1 MKDFSEL
8 ELDSEL
14 LQAIEEI
21 GYSRPTVVQ
30 AQAIP
35 HALDG
40 KDVMASAPTGT
51 GKTAAFLL
59 PMIQHL
65 LDFPRK
71 KPGPARVLVLTPT
84 RELAIQVADQARALA
99 KHTML
104 KVFTITGGISYDEH
118 AELLGKTQDIVVA
131 TPGRLME
138 YIEAEKFDCRA
149 IECLILDEADRML
162 DMGFG
167 KVVERLNHECRWRSQ
182 SLLFS
187 ATLEGKGVREF
198 SEKILNEPV
207 EVEAEP
213 SRRER
218 KKIHQLY
225 HRCDNMEHKLA
236 LLENILKEQA
246 ERTIIFVKT
255 RERLAVLRGQLETM
269 GIPCNWIQGEMAQ
282 SARNNMIT
290 RFRDGVIN
298 VLIATDVAARG
309 IDLPDVSHV
318 VNFDMPRTADVYL
331 HRIGRTA
338 RAGKKG
344 TAISLIEAHDQAMIE
359 RVSRYMKEE
368 VPERFIDGL
377 RPTTK
382 KPSTVKKKKKSIK
395 RRKLRSRRKSLRKRK
410 KHNRNNALKISQKRA
425 DDSALFFYLFSCW
438 QCVLIAL
445 HA

>member
-14 LQAIEEI
+14 LRAIEEI

-65 LDFPRK
+65 QDFPRK
-71 KPGPARVLVLTPT
+71 RPGPARILILTPT

-99 KHTML
+99 KYTTL

-118 AELLGKTQDIVVA
+118 AEMLGKTQDIVVA

-167 KVVERLNHECRWRSQ
+167 KIVERLNHECRWRRQ

-198 SEKILNEPV
+198 SETILNEPV
-207 EVEAEP
+207 EVNADP

-218 KKIHQLY
+218 KKIHQMYL
-225 HRCDNMEHKLA
+225 RCDNMDHKLA
-236 LLENILKEQA
+236 LLENIIKEQA

-255 RERLAVLRGQLETM
+255 RERLGILRGQLEAM

-282 SARNNMIT
+282 AARTNMIT
-290 RFRDGVIN
+290 RFRDGVVN

-318 VNFDMPRTADVYL
+318 INFDLPRTAEVYV

-344 TAISLIEAHDQAMIE
+344 TAISLVEAHDQSMIE
-359 RVSRYMKEE
+359 RISRYMKEE
-368 VPERFIDGL
+368 VQERFIPGL
-377 RPTTK
+377 RPQTK
-382 KPSTVKKKKKSIK
+382 KASTVKKKKKVNKKLKEAKAKKKIK
-395 RRKLRSRRKSLRKRK
+395 QAAKKSQAK
-410 KHNRNNALKISQKRA
+410 S
-425 DDSALFFYLFSCW
+425 
-438 QCVLIAL
+438 
-445 HA
+445 

>member
-14 LQAIEEI
+14 LRAIDEI

-65 LDFPRK
+65 QDFPRK
-71 KPGPARVLVLTPT
+71 KPGPARVLILTPT
-84 RELAIQVADQARALA
+84 RELAIQVAEHARALS
-99 KHTML
+99 KYTNL

-138 YIEAEKFDCRA
+138 YIESEKFDCRA

-167 KVVERLNHECRWRSQ
+167 KIVERINHECRWRRQ

-198 SEKILNEPV
+198 SETILNEPL
-207 EVEAEP
+207 EVNADP

-218 KKIHQLY
+218 KKIQQMYL
-225 HRCDNMEHKLA
+225 RCDNMNHKLA
-236 LLENILKEQA
+236 LLENIIKDQA

-255 RERLAVLRGQLETM
+255 RERLGTLRGQLDAM

-282 SARNNMIT
+282 AARTNMIN
-290 RFRDGVIN
+290 RFRDGVVN

-318 VNFDMPRTADVYL
+318 INFDLPRTAEVYV

-344 TAISLIEAHDQAMIE
+344 TAIALVEAHDQGMIE
-359 RVSRYMKEE
+359 RISRYMKEE
-368 VPERFIDGL
+368 VQERFIHGL
-377 RPTTK
+377 RPQTK
-382 KPSTVKKKKKSIK
+382 KPSTAKKKKKVDKKVKDAKAKKKIK
-395 RRKLRSRRKSLRKRK
+395 QAAKKSQAK
-410 KHNRNNALKISQKRA
+410 S
-425 DDSALFFYLFSCW
+425 
-438 QCVLIAL
+438 
-445 HA
+445 

>member
-14 LQAIEEI
+14 LRAIEEI

-65 LDFPRK
+65 QDFPRK
-71 KPGPARVLVLTPT
+71 RPGPARILILTPT

-99 KHTML
+99 KYTTI

-118 AELLGKTQDIVVA
+118 AEMLGKTQDIVVA

-167 KVVERLNHECRWRSQ
+167 KIVERLNHECRWRRQ

-198 SEKILNEPV
+198 SETILNEPV
-207 EVEAEP
+207 EVNADP

-218 KKIHQLY
+218 KKIHQMYL
-225 HRCDNMEHKLA
+225 RCDNMDHKLA
-236 LLENILKEQA
+236 LLENIIKEQA

-255 RERLAVLRGQLETM
+255 RERLGILRGQLEAM

-282 SARNNMIT
+282 AARTNMIT
-290 RFRDGVIN
+290 RFRDGVVN

-318 VNFDMPRTADVYL
+318 INFDLPRTAEVYV

-344 TAISLIEAHDQAMIE
+344 TAISLVEAHDQSMIE
-359 RVSRYMKEE
+359 RISRYMKEE
-368 VPERFIDGL
+368 VQERFIPGL
-377 RPTTK
+377 RPQTK
-382 KPSTVKKKKKSIK
+382 KANTAKKKKKVSKKVKEAKAKKKIK
-395 RRKLRSRRKSLRKRK
+395 QAAKKGQAKS
-410 KHNRNNALKISQKRA
+410 
-425 DDSALFFYLFSCW
+425 
-438 QCVLIAL
+438 
-445 HA
+445 

>member
-14 LQAIEEI
+14 LRAIDEI

-65 LDFPRK
+65 QDFPRK
-71 KPGPARVLVLTPT
+71 KPGPARVLILTPT
-84 RELAIQVADQARALA
+84 RELAIQVAEHARALS
-99 KHTML
+99 KYTNL

-138 YIEAEKFDCRA
+138 YIESEKFDCRA

-167 KVVERLNHECRWRSQ
+167 KIVERINHECRWRRQ

-198 SEKILNEPV
+198 SETILNEPL
-207 EVEAEP
+207 EVNADP

-218 KKIHQLY
+218 KKIQQMYL
-225 HRCDNMEHKLA
+225 RCDNMNHKLA
-236 LLENILKEQA
+236 LLENIIKDQA

-255 RERLAVLRGQLETM
+255 RERLGTLRGQLDAM

-282 SARNNMIT
+282 AARTNMIN
-290 RFRDGVIN
+290 RFRDGVVN

-318 VNFDMPRTADVYL
+318 INFDLPRTAEVYV

-344 TAISLIEAHDQAMIE
+344 TAIALVEAHDQGMIE
-359 RVSRYMKEE
+359 RISRYMKEE
-368 VPERFIDGL
+368 VQERFIHGL
-377 RPTTK
+377 RPQTK
-382 KPSTVKKKKKSIK
+382 KPSTAKKKKKLI
-395 RRKLRSRRKSLRKRK
+395 RK
-410 KHNRNNALKISQKRA
+410 
-425 DDSALFFYLFSCW
+425 
-438 QCVLIAL
+438 
-445 HA
+445 

>member
-14 LQAIEEI
+14 LRAIDEI

-65 LDFPRK
+65 QDFPRK
-71 KPGPARVLVLTPT
+71 KPGPARILILTPT
-84 RELAIQVADQARALA
+84 RELAIQVADHARALS
-99 KHTML
+99 KYTNL

-138 YIEAEKFDCRA
+138 YIESEKFDCRA

-167 KVVERLNHECRWRSQ
+167 KIVERINHECRWRRQ

-198 SEKILNEPV
+198 SETILNEPL
-207 EVEAEP
+207 EVNADP

-218 KKIHQLY
+218 KKIQQMYL
-225 HRCDNMEHKLA
+225 RCDNMDHKLA
-236 LLENILKEQA
+236 LLANIITEQA

-255 RERLAVLRGQLETM
+255 RERLGILRGQLDAM

-282 SARNNMIT
+282 AARTNMIT
-290 RFRDGVIN
+290 RFRDGVVN

-309 IDLPDVSHV
+309 IDLPDISHV
-318 VNFDMPRTADVYL
+318 INFDMPRTAEVYL

-344 TAISLIEAHDQAMIE
+344 TAIALVEAHDQGMME
-359 RVSRYMKEE
+359 RISRYMQED
-368 VPERFIDGL
+368 VPERFIHGL
-377 RPTTK
+377 RPQTK
-382 KPSTVKKKKKSIK
+382 KSNTAKKKKKVDKKVKEAKAKKKIK
-395 RRKLRSRRKSLRKRK
+395 QAAKKNQPKS
-410 KHNRNNALKISQKRA
+410 
-425 DDSALFFYLFSCW
+425 
-438 QCVLIAL
+438 
-445 HA
+445 

>member
-14 LQAIEEI
+14 LRAIDEI

-65 LDFPRK
+65 QDFPRK
-71 KPGPARVLVLTPT
+71 KPGPARVLILTPT
-84 RELAIQVADQARALA
+84 RELAIQVADHARALS
-99 KHTML
+99 KYTNL

-138 YIEAEKFDCRA
+138 YIESDKFDCRA

-167 KVVERLNHECRWRSQ
+167 KIVERINHECRWRRQ

-198 SEKILNEPV
+198 SEKILNEPL
-207 EVEAEP
+207 EVNADP

-218 KKIHQLY
+218 KKIQQMYL
-225 HRCDNMEHKLA
+225 RCDDMNHKLA
-236 LLENILKEQA
+236 LLANIITEQA

-255 RERLAVLRGQLETM
+255 RERLGILRGQLDAM

-282 SARNNMIT
+282 AARTNMIT
-290 RFRDGVIN
+290 RFRDGAVN

-309 IDLPDVSHV
+309 IDLPDISHV
-318 VNFDMPRTADVYL
+318 INFDMPRTAEVYL

-344 TAISLIEAHDQAMIE
+344 TAIALIEAHDQSMME
-359 RVSRYMKEE
+359 RISRYMQED
-368 VPERFIDGL
+368 VPERFIHGL
-377 RPTTK
+377 RPKTK
-382 KPSTVKKKKKSIK
+382 KSNTAKKKKKVDKKVKEAKAKKKIK
-395 RRKLRSRRKSLRKRK
+395 QAAKKSQAK
-410 KHNRNNALKISQKRA
+410 S
-425 DDSALFFYLFSCW
+425 
-438 QCVLIAL
+438 
-445 HA
+445 

>member
-1 MKDFSEL
+1 MRDFSEL
-8 ELDSEL
+8 ELDGAL
-14 LQAIEEI
+14 LQAVEDL

-35 HALDG
+35 PALDG
-40 KDVMASAPTGT
+40 RDVLASAPTGT
-51 GKTAAFLL
+51 GKTAAFVL

-65 LDFPRK
+65 LDFPRR
-71 KPGPARVLVLTPT
+71 KPGPARVLILTPT

-99 KHTML
+99 AQTDL
-104 KVFTITGGISYDEH
+104 KIFTITGGISYDEH
-118 AELLGKTQDIVVA
+118 AEYLGKTQDIVVA

-138 YIEAEKFDCRA
+138 YVEGEKFDCRA

-167 KVVERLNHECRWRSQ
+167 AIVKRVHDECRWRRQ
-182 SLLFS
+182 TLLFS

-198 SEKILNEPV
+198 SRTILNEPV
-207 EVEAEP
+207 EVNAEP
-213 SRRER
+213 PRRER
-218 KKIHQLY
+218 KKIHQVY
-225 HRCDNMEHKLA
+225 HRCDDMTHKLA

-255 RERLAVLRGQLETM
+255 RERLAELRDQLAALQV
-269 GIPCNWIQGEMAQ
+269 PCCWIQGEMAQ
-282 SARNNMIT
+282 ASRNNTIR
-290 RFRDGVIN
+290 RFKEGEVN

-359 RVSRYMKEE
+359 RVGRYMKEE
-368 VPERFIDGL
+368 VPERFIEGM
-377 RPTTK
+377 RPKHK
-382 KPSTVKKKKKSIK
+382 KPATVKKKKKAKDSNK
-395 RRKLRSRRKSLRKRK
+395 KKTAKKKSAK
-410 KHNRNNALKISQKRA
+410 
-425 DDSALFFYLFSCW
+425 
-438 QCVLIAL
+438 
-445 HA
+445 

>member
-14 LQAIEEI
+14 LRAIDEI

-65 LDFPRK
+65 QDFPRK
-71 KPGPARVLVLTPT
+71 KPGPARVLILTPT
-84 RELAIQVADQARALA
+84 RELAIQVADHARALS
-99 KHTML
+99 KYTNL

-138 YIEAEKFDCRA
+138 YIESEKFDCRA

-167 KVVERLNHECRWRSQ
+167 KIVERINHECRWRRQ

-198 SEKILNEPV
+198 SEKILNEPL
-207 EVEAEP
+207 EVNADP

-218 KKIHQLY
+218 KKIQQMYL
-225 HRCDNMEHKLA
+225 RCDDMNHKLA
-236 LLENILKEQA
+236 LLANIITEQA

-255 RERLAVLRGQLETM
+255 RERLGVLRGQLDAM

-282 SARNNMIT
+282 AARTNMIT
-290 RFRDGVIN
+290 RFRDGAVN

-309 IDLPDVSHV
+309 IDLPDISHV
-318 VNFDMPRTADVYL
+318 INFDMPRTAEVYL

-344 TAISLIEAHDQAMIE
+344 TAIALIEAHDQSMME
-359 RVSRYMKEE
+359 RISRYMQED
-368 VPERFIDGL
+368 VPERFIHGL
-377 RPTTK
+377 RPKTK
-382 KPSTVKKKKKSIK
+382 KSNTAKKKKKVDKKVKEAKAKKKIK
-395 RRKLRSRRKSLRKRK
+395 QAAKKSQAK
-410 KHNRNNALKISQKRA
+410 S
-425 DDSALFFYLFSCW
+425 
-438 QCVLIAL
+438 
-445 HA
+445 

>member
-1 MKDFSEL
+1 MRDFSEL

-14 LQAIEEI
+14 LRAIEEI

-65 LDFPRK
+65 QDFPRK
-71 KPGPARVLVLTPT
+71 RPGPARILILTPT

-99 KHTML
+99 KYTTL

-118 AELLGKTQDIVVA
+118 AEMLGKTQDIVVA

-167 KVVERLNHECRWRSQ
+167 KIVERLNHECRWRRQ

-198 SEKILNEPV
+198 SETILNEPV
-207 EVEAEP
+207 EVNADP

-218 KKIHQLY
+218 KKIHQMYL
-225 HRCDNMEHKLA
+225 RCDNMDHKLA
-236 LLENILKEQA
+236 LLENIIKEQA

-255 RERLAVLRGQLETM
+255 RERLAVLRGQLEAM

-282 SARNNMIT
+282 AARTNMIT
-290 RFRDGVIN
+290 RFRDGVVN

-318 VNFDMPRTADVYL
+318 INFDLPRTAEVYV

-344 TAISLIEAHDQAMIE
+344 TAISLVEAHDQSMIE
-359 RVSRYMKEE
+359 RISRYMKEE
-368 VPERFIDGL
+368 VPERFIHGL
-377 RPTTK
+377 RPQTK
-382 KPSTVKKKKKSIK
+382 KASTAKKKKKVSK
-395 RRKLRSRRKSLRKRK
+395 KVKEAKARK
-410 KHNRNNALKISQKRA
+410 KIKQAAKKGQAKS
-425 DDSALFFYLFSCW
+425 
-438 QCVLIAL
+438 
-445 HA
+445 

>member
-14 LQAIEEI
+14 LRAIDEI

-65 LDFPRK
+65 QDFPRK
-71 KPGPARVLVLTPT
+71 KPGPARVLILTPT
-84 RELAIQVADQARALA
+84 RELAIQVADHAKALS
-99 KHTML
+99 KYTNL

-138 YIEAEKFDCRA
+138 YIESEKFDCRA

-167 KVVERLNHECRWRSQ
+167 KIVERINHECRWRRQ

-198 SEKILNEPV
+198 SETILNEPL
-207 EVEAEP
+207 EVNADP

-218 KKIHQLY
+218 KKIQQMYL
-225 HRCDNMEHKLA
+225 RCDDMNHKLA
-236 LLENILKEQA
+236 LLSNIITEQA

-255 RERLAVLRGQLETM
+255 RERLGILRGQLDAM

-282 SARNNMIT
+282 AARTNMIT
-290 RFRDGVIN
+290 RFRDGVVN

-309 IDLPDVSHV
+309 IDLPDISHV
-318 VNFDMPRTADVYL
+318 INFDMPRTAEVYL

-344 TAISLIEAHDQAMIE
+344 TAIALVEAHDQGMME
-359 RVSRYMKEE
+359 RISRYMQED
-368 VPERFIDGL
+368 VPERFIHGL
-377 RPTTK
+377 RPKTK
-382 KPSTVKKKKKSIK
+382 KSNTAKKKKKVDKKVKEAKAKKKIK
-395 RRKLRSRRKSLRKRK
+395 QAAKKSQAK
-410 KHNRNNALKISQKRA
+410 S
-425 DDSALFFYLFSCW
+425 
-438 QCVLIAL
+438 
-445 HA
+445 

>member
-14 LQAIEEI
+14 LRAIDEI

-65 LDFPRK
+65 QDFPRK
-71 KPGPARVLVLTPT
+71 KPGPARVLILTPT
-84 RELAIQVADQARALA
+84 RELAIQVADHAKALS
-99 KHTML
+99 KYTNL

-138 YIEAEKFDCRA
+138 YIESEKFDCRA

-167 KVVERLNHECRWRSQ
+167 KIVERINHECRWRRQ

-198 SEKILNEPV
+198 SETILNEPL
-207 EVEAEP
+207 EVNADP

-218 KKIHQLY
+218 KKIQQMYL
-225 HRCDNMEHKLA
+225 RCDDMNHKLA
-236 LLENILKEQA
+236 LLSNIITEQA

-255 RERLAVLRGQLETM
+255 RERLGILRGQLDAM

-282 SARNNMIT
+282 AARTNMIT
-290 RFRDGVIN
+290 RFRDGAVN

-309 IDLPDVSHV
+309 IDLPDISHV
-318 VNFDMPRTADVYL
+318 INFDMPRTAEVYL

-344 TAISLIEAHDQAMIE
+344 TAIALIEAHDQSMME
-359 RVSRYMKEE
+359 RISRYMQED
-368 VPERFIDGL
+368 VPERFIHGL
-377 RPTTK
+377 RPKTK
-382 KPSTVKKKKKSIK
+382 KSNTAKKKKKVDKKVKEAKAKKKIK
-395 RRKLRSRRKSLRKRK
+395 QAAKKSQAK
-410 KHNRNNALKISQKRA
+410 S
-425 DDSALFFYLFSCW
+425 
-438 QCVLIAL
+438 
-445 HA
+445 

>member
-14 LQAIEEI
+14 LRAIDEI

-65 LDFPRK
+65 QDFPRK
-71 KPGPARVLVLTPT
+71 KPGPARVLILTPT
-84 RELAIQVADQARALA
+84 RELAIQVAEHAKALS
-99 KHTML
+99 KYTNL

-138 YIEAEKFDCRA
+138 YIESEKFDCRA

-167 KVVERLNHECRWRSQ
+167 KIVERINHECRWRRQ

-198 SEKILNEPV
+198 SETILNEPL
-207 EVEAEP
+207 EVNADP

-218 KKIHQLY
+218 KKIQQMYL
-225 HRCDNMEHKLA
+225 RCDSMEHKLA
-236 LLENILKEQA
+236 LLENIIKDQA

-255 RERLAVLRGQLETM
+255 RERLGILRSQLDAM

-282 SARNNMIT
+282 AARTNMIT
-290 RFRDGVIN
+290 RFRDGVVN

-309 IDLPDVSHV
+309 IDLPDISHV
-318 VNFDMPRTADVYL
+318 INFDMPRTAEVYL

-344 TAISLIEAHDQAMIE
+344 TAIALVEAHDQGMME
-359 RVSRYMKEE
+359 RISRYMQED
-368 VPERFIDGL
+368 VPERFIHGL
-377 RPTTK
+377 RPKTK
-382 KPSTVKKKKKSIK
+382 KSNTAKKKKKVDKKVKEAKAKKKIK
-395 RRKLRSRRKSLRKRK
+395 QAAKKSQAK
-410 KHNRNNALKISQKRA
+410 S
-425 DDSALFFYLFSCW
+425 
-438 QCVLIAL
+438 
-445 HA
+445 

>member
-1 MKDFSEL
+1 MREFSEL

-14 LQAIEEI
+14 LQAIADL
-21 GYSRPTVVQ
+21 GYDRPTVIQ
-30 AQAIP
+30 AEAIP

-40 KDVMASAPTGT
+40 RDVLASAPTGT

-65 LDFPRK
+65 QDFPRK

-99 KHTML
+99 KHTQL

-138 YIEAEKFDCRA
+138 YIESERFDCRA

-167 KVVERLNHECRWRSQ
+167 KIVQRLHNECRWRRQ

-187 ATLEGKGVREF
+187 ATLEGKGVRDF
-198 SEKILNEPV
+198 SSTILNEPV
-207 EVEAEP
+207 EVNAEP
-213 SRRER
+213 PRRER
-218 KKIHQLY
+218 KKIHQYY
-225 HRCDNMEHKLA
+225 HRCDDMAHKLA
-236 LLENILKEQA
+236 LLETILKSEA

-255 RERLAVLRGQLETM
+255 RERLATLRDQLAAM
-269 GIPCNWIQGEMAQ
+269 QIPCCWLQGEMAQ
-282 SARNNMIT
+282 ASRNNTIR
-290 RFRDGVIN
+290 RFRDGEIN
-298 VLIATDVAARG
+298 IMLATDVAARG
-309 IDLPDVSHV
+309 IDLPDISHV
-318 VNFDMPRTADVYL
+318 INFDMPRTADVYL

-344 TAISLIEAHDQAMIE
+344 TAISLIEAHDQSMID
-359 RVSRYMKEE
+359 RVGRYMNEE
-368 VPERFIDGL
+368 VAERFIEGM
-377 RPTTK
+377 RPKHK
-382 KPSTVKKKKKSIK
+382 KALTVKKKKKK
-395 RRKLRSRRKSLRKRK
+395 DPK
-410 KHNRNNALKISQKRA
+410 KKAAVKKKKA
-425 DDSALFFYLFSCW
+425 KK
-438 QCVLIAL
+438 
-445 HA
+445 